1 MLKLKKRYVVNG
13 QNEPVAVQ
21 LDLEAFQKIE
31 RLLEDYALG
40 QSIKAIED
48 EPSLG
53 LKEAR
58 SRYARLKKPS
68 DV

>member
-1 MLKLKKRYVVNG
+1 MPKIKKRYVVNE

-40 QSIKAIED
+40 QSIKAVED
-48 EPSLG
+48 EPSLN
-53 LKEAR
+53 LKESR
-58 SRYARLKKPS
+58 NRYARLKKS
-68 DV
+68 DDV

>member
-31 RLLEDYALG
+31 HSSEGPAMY
-40 QSIKAIED
+40 
-48 EPSLG
+48 EPVSG
-53 LKEAR
+53 
-58 SRYARLKKPS
+58 S
-68 DV
+68 